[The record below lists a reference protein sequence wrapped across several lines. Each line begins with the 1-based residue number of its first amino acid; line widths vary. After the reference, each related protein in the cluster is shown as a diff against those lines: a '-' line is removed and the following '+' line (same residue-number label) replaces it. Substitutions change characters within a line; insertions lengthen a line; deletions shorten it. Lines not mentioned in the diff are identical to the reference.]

1 MSAKITNERGPL
13 LQIRRLMPAWLGRV
27 CTVTYNN
34 VVGALPFG
42 VKYRMIGKSLRT
54 NRAPYRFLDPTD
66 TVLQIGSARD
76 ILHSGRSRA
85 INLSMFIP
93 EGRLIVIEADTENQK
108 ALQRLIDQQNLTNI
122 TLVSI
127 GAWDKKT
134 TIEFW
139 SNPSHPASNLICE
152 ANDVIHQPVD
162 QSKYIK
168 YEIEVDTVDSILEQ
182 VGAGI
187 PKVICVTTNGAEPNI
202 LRGMKQTLDKG
213 VEYLSLA
220 PTGKDYIPLAEE
232 MGYEYFAE
240 DDRGY
245 FFRRVTGKSMS

>member
-1 MSAKITNERGPL
+1 MTKKVTNERGPL
-13 LQIRRLMPAWLGRV
+13 LSIRRLMPAWLGRV

-42 VKYRMIGKSLRT
+42 VKYRLIGKSLRT
-54 NRAPYRFLDPTD
+54 KRAPYRFLKPTD

-93 EGRLIVIEADTENQK
+93 QGRLIVVEADTENQV
-108 ALQRLIDQQNLTNI
+108 ALQRLIDKENLSNI
-122 TLVSI
+122 TLVSM

-139 SNPSHPASNLICE
+139 SNPSHPASNLVSE
-152 ANDVIHQPVD
+152 ANDVIPQPVN

-168 YEIEVDTVDSILEQ
+168 YEIEVDTVDNILEEL
-182 VGAGI
+182 GADT
-187 PKVICVTTNGAEPNI
+187 PKVICVTTNGSEPNI
-202 LRGMKQTLDKG
+202 MRGMEKTLNKG
-213 VEYLSLA
+213 VAYLSLA

-245 FFRRVTGKSMS
+245 FFRRVDMQMA